1 MASLVGM
8 TLKNRYRVDD
18 FLGRGGMAEVYRV
31 YDKQRNVPLAMKL
44 LREDLAE
51 DRVFMRRFA
60 REAQNLTRL
69 QHPNIV
75 RCYGLE
81 QEGRLVYMLMDF
93 IEGSTLRAQISDY
106 GRPMPF
112 RQVLEILRP
121 VCSALD
127 YAHQMGVVHCDVKS
141 ANIMINRSG
150 TVFLTD
156 FGVARSLD
164 TATSTMVGIGTPA
177 YMAPEMILGKD
188 PTPQTDIY
196 ALGILLYEMLTGG
209 ERPFTGERAAITGT
223 TADKVRWE
231 HIKLEP
237 TPISKYNSTISPEL
251 EAVINTAINKK
262 AQLRYRDAQEFVFA
276 VARAMHIDYQSIGD
290 RTTFISSTDNRSRT
304 VPSTQ
309 QKQYQSSSTPSSGE
323 KNNTP
328 AIVLG
333 IAGAVLLIWLII
345 SSLNGGGST
354 QTSPPQS
361 SQNTSQSTSNRNA
374 PSYDYWVE
382 DSRISS
388 GSCTRIYW
396 DVNGADEVYFEGDSV
411 SADASSSVC
420 PDSSSSYQLKIMGED
435 GNVYYDTVEIAVTQ
449 PTAKASSSSSTK
461 SNSTCKGTGNDNN
474 VNLRSGPNGS
484 IIGCCL
490 GQGVDV
496 TIYEVD
502 SSGKWGRI
510 VSEKGHKGWVA
521 LKYVNIENSC
531 DIDDLK

>member
-1 MASLVGM
+1 MASLVGI

-75 RCYGLE
+75 RCYGME

-150 TVFLTD
+150 IVFLTD

-251 EAVINTAINKK
+251 EAAINTAINKK
-262 AQLRYRDAQEFVFA
+262 AQLRYRNAQEFLIA

-290 RTTFISSTDNRSRT
+290 RTTFVSNIDSGSRVLQSNQQQQYRS
-304 VPSTQ
+304 P
-309 QKQYQSSSTPSSGE
+309 STPSSGQ

-333 IAGAVLLIWLII
+333 IAGVVLLIWLII
-345 SSLNGGGST
+345 SSSNGGGST
-354 QTSPPQS
+354 QTSPSQS
-361 SQNTSQSTSNRNA
+361 SQNSSQSTSNRSA
-374 PSYDYWVE
+374 PSYDFWAE

-396 DVNGADEVYFEGDSV
+396 DVNGADGVFFEGNSV

-449 PTAKASSSSSTK
+449 PTAKSSSSSTK
-461 SNSTCKGTGNDNN
+461 SNTTCKGTGNDNN